1 MRIEERINKEH
12 FMSTPK
18 SHLEK
23 LTTKQIEKITAKAER
38 KRNVPRVISQ
48 QVNMRLDGKTL
59 QRAKELAQA
68 QGIAY
73 TTFLTRLLREDIDRL
88 WDVFRKVG

>member
-1 MRIEERINKEH
+1 
-12 FMSTPK
+12 MSTPK

-38 KRNVPRVISQ
+38 NRNVPRVISQ

-88 WDVFRKVG
+88 WDVFRKTG